1 MLDHLCPF
9 DETKEDRPQPW
20 GFDGDD
26 DARSVADAE
35 VRHADKGRG
44 AAGAFGNQLLT
55 LES

>member
-20 GFDGDD
+20 GLDGDD

-35 VRHADKGRG
+35 VPHGDKDRVK
-44 AAGAFGNQLLT
+44 AGAF
-55 LES
+55 